1 MLPAIPSTFGR
12 LSDVFASSLGAITG
26 LDNRLGLKVAKR
38 SIVVMVD
45 GLGSQ
50 NLKAGAGHA
59 PTLQQA
65 LNRSKPISCGFP
77 STTATSLTSFGTGLA
92 AGQHGFV
99 GYKLL
104 DQSSGKTFNLLNGW
118 DSVATAQSWQ
128 PQQTVSQRAL
138 AAGVTPFF
146 IGPKAYQGSPFT
158 AAIMQGSEYLV
169 GRTVADR
176 FDQAAKL
183 LASHKDSF
191 ICYLYVPE
199 LDQVAHAQG
208 AASQKWLI
216 ELEELDSQVRQL
228 AAHLGKG
235 DGLLLTAD
243 HGIVDVPA
251 HRQVFLDTLDVDW
264 SMVRE
269 VAGEPRVNFIY
280 LNDPPVSVAFAS
292 ALQSVIGDAGLALTR
307 AAVLEAG
314 WYGDATQV
322 AIERM
327 PDVFVLATKN
337 VAFYHRDYAPAAS
350 LSMIGQ
356 HGGLSSAELTVPL
369 LSWGAFV

>member
-26 LDNRLGLKVAKR
+26 ADNRLGLKAAKR

-77 STTATSLTSFGTGLA
+77 STTATSLTSFGTGVM
-92 AGQHGFV
+92 AGLHGFV

-104 DQSSGKTFNLLNGW
+104 DRSSGKAFNLLNGW
-118 DSVATAQSWQ
+118 EDVATAEAWQ
-128 PQQTVSQRAL
+128 PRQTIAQRAQT
-138 AAGVTPFF
+138 AGIASFF
-146 IGPKAYQGSPFT
+146 IGPKAYEGSAFT
-158 AAIMQGSEYLV
+158 AAIMRGTEYLA
-169 GRTVADR
+169 GRTMADR
-176 FDQAAKL
+176 FEQAAKL
-183 LASHKDSF
+183 LASHKEPF

-208 AASQKWLI
+208 SASHKWLT

-228 AAHLGKG
+228 TARLGKG

-243 HGIVDVPA
+243 HGIVDVPN
-251 HRQVFLDTLDVDW
+251 HKQVYLDALEVDW
-264 SMVRE
+264 SLVCE
-269 VAGEPRVNFIY
+269 VAGEPRVNFVY
-280 LNDPPVSVAFAS
+280 LKDSETSTEFAA
-292 ALQSVIGDAGLALTR
+292 ALQESIGDVGLALTR
-307 AAVLEAG
+307 QTVIDAG
-314 WYGDATQV
+314 WYGDVTQ
-322 AIERM
+322 AAMERM
-327 PDVFVLATKN
+327 PDIFVLATKN
-337 VAFYHRDYAPAAS
+337 VAFYHRDFAPAAS
-350 LSMIGQ
+350 LNMIGQ
-356 HGGLSSAELTVPL
+356 HGGLSSAEMTVPL
-369 LSWGAFV
+369 LSWGAFA

>member
-26 LDNRLGLKVAKR
+26 EDNRLGLRASKR

-77 STTATSLTSFGTGLA
+77 STTATSLTSFGTGLT

-104 DQSSGKTFNLLNGW
+104 DRSSGKSFNLLNGW
-118 DSVATAQSWQ
+118 DSVATAEAWQ
-128 PQQTVSQRAL
+128 PNETIAQRAI
-138 AAGVTPFF
+138 AEGVNAFF
-146 IGPKAYQGSPFT
+146 IGPKAYEGSAFT
-158 AAIMQGSEYLV
+158 AAIMRGTEYLA
-169 GRTVADR
+169 GKTIADR
-176 FDQAAKL
+176 FDQASKL

-208 AASQKWLI
+208 AASNKWLT

-228 AAHLGKG
+228 SSRLGKS
-235 DGLLLTAD
+235 DGLILTAD

-251 HRQVFLDTLDVDW
+251 HKQVYLDAIDVDW
-264 SMVRE
+264 SRVRE

-280 LNDPPVSVAFAS
+280 LNDPEIANEFAS
-292 ALQSVIGDAGLALTR
+292 ALQEAIGDVGLALTR
-307 AAVLEAG
+307 AAVIDAG
-314 WYGDATQV
+314 WYGKAAQV

-327 PDVFVLATKN
+327 PDIFVLATKN
-337 VAFYHRDYAPAAS
+337 VAFYHRGYAPAAS
-350 LSMIGQ
+350 LNMIGQ
-356 HGGLSSAELTVPL
+356 HGGLSSAEMTVPL
-369 LSWGAFV
+369 LTWGAFA